1 MTPHAC
7 LPPRQPLGR
16 ATLCSGAI
24 SKGTKTH
31 RRLGHHKGNPTGSLK
46 ETVSLG
52 TGGCEALSAAQTFLA
67 RPLSV
72 TSGSVTQPGSST
84 DTVSHPAGVQALD

>member
-1 MTPHAC
+1 
-7 LPPRQPLGR
+7 
-16 ATLCSGAI
+16 
-24 SKGTKTH
+24 
-31 RRLGHHKGNPTGSLK
+31 
-46 ETVSLG
+46 VSLG